1 MTARAYY
8 RAATLLPLCGLAIA
22 AWLRAGAAS
31 DLAPGWEWIYPSS
44 VTRGLVAYA
53 LVAIWLW
60 AELGRRPVSEISRL
74 LWRAPLGYL
83 AANWLLMWG
92 LELARGRGGEL
103 WASQA
108 GIILLR
114 AAVHLLIGY
123 GYVGLVQVTF
133 RMLRGGGTITE
144 AGQQA

>member
-1 MTARAYY
+1 
-8 RAATLLPLCGLAIA
+8 
-22 AWLRAGAAS
+22 
-31 DLAPGWEWIYPSS
+31 
-44 VTRGLVAYA
+44 
-53 LVAIWLW
+53 
-60 AELGRRPVSEISRL
+60 VSEISRL